1 MAKIKNKQHDFF
13 IDSQINYQADNI
25 ITSIDIGS
33 DKIICFI
40 AKVDRI
46 LDKKK
51 PRVIGFG
58 CSQSKGLKNGGI
70 TDITDLEKSI
80 RKAVNQAENSAGVE
94 VKNVSVNISGNYIK
108 TERLFGE
115 IIIGNSIINHNHV
128 AQVISIAKKKFN
140 SKNKKI
146 LHVIPSHF
154 TADGIKNIANPNGM
168 SANKLGVKLLF
179 IYGMPNHLNNLE
191 MIVKNCF
198 LNVINF
204 TAKPYVSALSTLTK
218 EEQHSGAVC
227 LDIGSGSTS
236 ISIFI
241 DGSMVFAKSI
251 NIGGWYISSDISKIL
266 STPFEQAEALKTLY
280 GSALRGPND
289 GEYIYQT
296 PLMGS
301 DSDER
306 LSFSRSKLISIIR
319 PRFYEILIHA
329 KRCIEQSG
337 YYDIAKRNTV
347 ITGGGSELIGSIEFS
362 ERILESRVRS
372 GKPLNIDGLNEEIS
386 GPAFSSC
393 AGMLIHSISSL
404 KKNMNDKPNQQ
415 NFASKFIQKIMG
427 SGF

>member
-1 MAKIKNKQHDFF
+1 MAKINNKQHDFF
-13 IDSQINYQADNI
+13 IDSKVSYQADNI

-58 CSQSKGLKNGGI
+58 CSQSKGLKSGGI
-70 TDITDLEKSI
+70 TDIIDLEKSI

-128 AQVISIAKKKFN
+128 AQVISMAKKKFN
-140 SKNKKI
+140 SKNKKV

-168 SANKLGVKLLF
+168 SANKLGVKLFF

-191 MIVKNCF
+191 MIVERCF

-218 EEQHSGAVC
+218 EEQNSGAAC

-301 DSDER
+301 ESDER

-329 KRCIEQSG
+329 KKCIEQSG

-347 ITGGGSELIGSIEFS
+347 ITGGGSELVGSVEFS

-393 AGMLIHSISSL
+393 AGMLIHSILSQ
-404 KKNMNDKPNQQ
+404 KKGMNDKSKQQ
-415 NFASKFIQKIMG
+415 NFASKVMQKIMG